1 MGGYSA
7 YLRRNGEKEIFSQ
20 QTFVVGLQPE
30 FKIGKHVSIPIIVGT
45 TFMRL
50 GTYKERKLSAMF
62 VEEIE
67 ARDELGNPITSRFQ
81 PAFYLSAGITIK

>member
-1 MGGYSA
+1 
-7 YLRRNGEKEIFSQ
+7 
-20 QTFVVGLQPE
+20 
-30 FKIGKHVSIPIIVGT
+30 
-45 TFMRL
+45 MRL

-67 ARDELGNPITSRFQ
+67 ARDEEGYPITSRFQ